1 MKKEEKEQITAIT
14 LLTKKDTVEII
25 DSPLVKIWLKE
36 KAKRDSVAFCRLVGD
51 NSVRFKRILGKSETR
66 ELSFGKEFVWLWEEQ
81 GVVFLITSSI
91 KGTRFF
97 INYTGGQRAFIA
109 DRRMG
114 SAATGFLERLIL
126 ALSGN
131 SLSVK

>member
-1 MKKEEKEQITAIT
+1 MKKEEQITAIA
-14 LLTKKDTVEII
+14 LLNKKDTVEII

-51 NSVRFKRILGKSETR
+51 NSVRLKKILGNSESR
-66 ELSFGKEFVWLWEEQ
+66 VLSFGKEFVWLWEEQ

-91 KGTRFF
+91 RGTRFF
-97 INYTGGQRAFIA
+97 INYTGGQKAFIA

-114 SAATGFLERLIL
+114 SAVTGFLERLIL

-131 SLSVK
+131 SLSIK